1 MLHKQ
6 AIVIGGSITGLL
18 AARVFADH
26 FELVTIIER
35 DNLPEGPEHRNGVPQ
50 AHHLHVLLA
59 RGLQIVEQLFP
70 GIGEELGAAGAPPIH
85 WGTDLVAYLPAG
97 WTPRFNSSVHTRGVS
112 RTLLEWSIRQRLLVL
127 PQIKI
132 MTGYE
137 VETLTAT
144 SDLSAVTGV
153 IIRSRSGTRETTTL
167 PANLVIDASGRNSHA
182 PEWLESLGYDK
193 PQESEVNSFLGY
205 ATRWYKRPAD
215 FPRDYKGLNITAQ
228 APHMPR
234 GGVFLEVENDQWIV
248 TLAGVNKDYP
258 PTDESGFLKF
268 ASSLASPALYDA
280 IKNAEPISAIYGYQ
294 RTANRWRHFERL
306 NRWPEQF
313 IVMGDAACAFNPVYG
328 QGMTA
333 GALEALALQALIA
346 GWKRPDLT
354 GFAQTFQRKLA
365 KVAEVPW
372 IMATGEDLRYPGTI
386 GGQPGLRDRVI
397 HRYFDALFRI
407 IPANPDVLDAF
418 FQVMNLLKPP
428 ASLFQP
434 KILFKVL
441 KGIVFKTKPI
451 QQESPL
457 QGLLNTVNTSI

>member
-1 MLHKQ
+1 
-6 AIVIGGSITGLL
+6 V
-18 AARVFADH
+18 V
-26 FELVTIIER
+26 
-35 DNLPEGPEHRNGVPQ
+35 
-50 AHHLHVLLA
+50 
-59 RGLQIVEQLFP
+59 
-70 GIGEELGAAGAPPIH
+70 
-85 WGTDLVAYLPAG
+85 
-97 WTPRFNSSVHTRGVS
+97 
-112 RTLLEWSIRQRLLVL
+112 
-127 PQIKI
+127 
-132 MTGYE
+132 
-137 VETLTAT
+137 
-144 SDLSAVTGV
+144 
-153 IIRSRSGTRETTTL
+153 
-167 PANLVIDASGRNSHA
+167 DASGRNSHA

-234 GGVFLEVENDQWIV
+234 GGVFLEVENGQWIV

-258 PTDESGFLKF
+258 PTDEAGFLKF
-268 ASSLASPALYDA
+268 AASLASPALYEA

-306 NRWPEQF
+306 IRWPEQF

-333 GALEALALQALIA
+333 GALEALALQDLIA
-346 GWKRPDLT
+346 AWKRPDLT
-354 GFAQTFQRKLA
+354 NFAQTFQRKLA
-365 KVAEVPW
+365 KVAEIPW

-386 GGQPGLRDRVI
+386 GGQPGIRDRII
-397 HRYFDALFRI
+397 HRYFDALFRV

-441 KGIVFKTKPI
+441 KGIVFKSKPV
-451 QQESPL
+451 QQEVAL
-457 QGLLNTVNTSI
+457 QGLLKTLNSSP